1 MNDHERLAVL
11 KTWKLFIKGSFPRSE
26 SGRTLPLHN
35 KDAELIAHLSH
46 ASRKDLREAIE
57 SARGAFPGWSG
68 STAYLRS
75 QIIYRLAE
83 MLEGRRSELSDALRS
98 TSGVSKKKADTEVS
112 ASIDRTVS
120 WAGWC
125 DKFPMVL
132 GSRNPV
138 AGPYHNF
145 SMPEPSGVCVAVQGI
160 AEQHSLLGFMSLVLP
175 PLCTGNAVVAVANT
189 EHPLAALLVAEVAPT
204 ADIPPGVLNV
214 ITGDAKEL
222 AGWIASHRDVDSV
235 HAIADEAIAVTLRAG
250 AAENLK
256 RVQILP
262 ADEDFMDKCCT
273 RWYWIRNINIWT
285 NISWK
290 WHKCIHTIN

>member
-1 MNDHERLAVL
+1 MNDQDRLAVL

-26 SGRTLPLHN
+26 SGRTLPLN
-35 KDAELIAHLSH
+35 DSKGALLAHLSH

-57 SARGAFPGWSG
+57 AARGAFPGWSG

-83 MLEGRRSELSDALRS
+83 MLEGRRAELLEGIRS
-98 TSGVSKKKADTEVS
+98 TSGVSRKKADAEVS
-112 ASIDRTVS
+112 AAIDRTVS

-145 SMPEPSGVCVAVQGI
+145 SMPEASGVCVAIQGV
-160 AEQHSLLGFMSLVLP
+160 ANQHSLLGFLSLVLP
-175 PLCTGNAVVAVANT
+175 PLCTGNTVVAIAHT
-189 EHPLAALLVAEVAPT
+189 AHPLGALLISEMAPT
-204 ADIPPGVLNV
+204 ADIPPGALNI
-214 ITGDAKEL
+214 ITGDASEL
-222 AGWIASHRDVDSV
+222 VGWIASHRDVDSI
-235 HAIADEAIAVTLRAG
+235 HAIADDKVAAVLRAG
-250 AAENLK
+250 SAENLK

-262 ADEDFMDKCCT
+262 ADEDFADT
-273 RWYWIRNINIWT
+273 DRWT
-285 NISWK
+285 NPRRLAAFVEIK
-290 WHKCIHTIN
+290 TVWHPSAV

>member
-11 KTWKLFIKGSFPRSE
+11 KTWKLFIKGGFPRSE

-35 KDAELIAHLSH
+35 KDGELIAHLSH

-175 PLCTGNAVVAVANT
+175 PLCTGNAVLAVANT

-235 HAIADEAIAVTLRAG
+235 HAIADEAIAATLRAG

-256 RVQILP
+256 RVQILSQ
-262 ADEDFMDKCCT
+262 DEDFTDT
-273 RWYWIRNINIWT
+273 DRWT
-285 NISWK
+285 NPRRLAPFVETK
-290 WHKCIHTIN
+290 TVWHPSAT

>member
-1 MNDHERLAVL
+1 MGDHERLAVL

-35 KDAELIAHLSH
+35 KKGELLAHLSH
-46 ASRKDLREAIE
+46 ASRKDLREAVE
-57 SARGAFPGWSG
+57 AARGASPGWSG

-83 MLEGRRSELSDALRS
+83 MLEGRRAELSDALRS

-145 SMPEPSGVCVAVQGI
+145 SMPEPSGVCVAVQGV
-160 AEQHSLLGFMSLVLP
+160 ADQHSLLGFMSLVLP
-175 PLCTGNAVVAVANT
+175 PLCTGNAVVAVAHT
-189 EHPLAALLVAEVAPT
+189 EHPLAALLVAEIAPT
-204 ADIPPGVLNV
+204 ADIPAGVLNV

-235 HAIADEAIAVTLRAG
+235 HAIADESIAAILRAG

-256 RVQILP
+256 RVQILSK
-262 ADEDFMDKCCT
+262 DEDFSDND
-273 RWYWIRNINIWT
+273 RWT
-285 NISWK
+285 NPRRLAQFVEIK
-290 WHKCIHTIN
+290 TVWHPSAT

>member
-1 MNDHERLAVL
+1 MNDQDRLAVL

-26 SGRTLPLHN
+26 SGRTLPLN
-35 KDAELIAHLSH
+35 DSKGALLAHLSH

-57 SARGAFPGWSG
+57 AARGAFPGWSG

-83 MLEGRRSELSDALRS
+83 MLEGRRAELLEGIRS
-98 TSGVSKKKADTEVS
+98 TSGVSRKKADAEVS
-112 ASIDRTVS
+112 AAIDRTVS

-145 SMPEPSGVCVAVQGI
+145 SMPEASGVCVAIQGV
-160 AEQHSLLGFMSLVLP
+160 ANQHSLLGFLSLVLP
-175 PLCTGNAVVAVANT
+175 PLCTGNTVVAIAHT
-189 EHPLAALLVAEVAPT
+189 AHPLGALLISEMAPT
-204 ADIPPGVLNV
+204 ADIPPGALNI
-214 ITGDAKEL
+214 ITGDASEL
-222 AGWIASHRDVDSV
+222 VGWIASHRDVDSI
-235 HAIADEAIAVTLRAG
+235 HAIADDKVAAVLRAG
-250 AAENLK
+250 SAENLK

-262 ADEDFMDKCCT
+262 ADEDFADT
-273 RWYWIRNINIWT
+273 DRWT
-285 NISWK
+285 NPRRLAAFVEIK
-290 WHKCIHTIN
+290 TVWHPWAV

>member
-11 KTWKLFIKGSFPRSE
+11 KTWKLFIKGGFPRSE

-35 KDAELIAHLSH
+35 KDGELIAHLSH

-235 HAIADEAIAVTLRAG
+235 HAIADESIAATLRAG

-256 RVQILP
+256 RVQILSV
-262 ADEDFMDKCCT
+262 DEDFMDND
-273 RWYWIRNINIWT
+273 RWT
-285 NISWK
+285 NPRRLAPFVETK
-290 WHKCIHTIN
+290 TVWHPSAT

>member
-11 KTWKLFIKGSFPRSE
+11 KTWKLFIKGGFPRSE

-35 KDAELIAHLSH
+35 KDGELIAHLSH

-222 AGWIASHRDVDSV
+222 AGWIASHREVDSV
-235 HAIADEAIAVTLRAG
+235 HAIADEAIAATLRAG

-256 RVQILP
+256 RVQILSV
-262 ADEDFMDKCCT
+262 DEDFMDND
-273 RWYWIRNINIWT
+273 RWT
-285 NISWK
+285 NPRRLAPFVETK
-290 WHKCIHTIN
+290 TVWHPSAT

>member
-35 KDAELIAHLSH
+35 KDGELIAHLSH

-175 PLCTGNAVVAVANT
+175 PLCTGNAVVAVANI

-222 AGWIASHRDVDSV
+222 AGWIASHRDIDSV
-235 HAIADEAIAVTLRAG
+235 HAIADEAIAATLRAG

-256 RVQILP
+256 RVQILSK
-262 ADEDFMDKCCT
+262 DEDFADT
-273 RWYWIRNINIWT
+273 DRWT
-285 NISWK
+285 NPRRLAPFVETK
-290 WHKCIHTIN
+290 TVWHPSAT

>member
-1 MNDHERLAVL
+1 MNDQDRLAVL

-26 SGRTLPLHN
+26 SGRTLPLN
-35 KDAELIAHLSH
+35 DSKGALLVHLSH

-57 SARGAFPGWSG
+57 AARGAFPGWSG

-83 MLEGRRSELSDALRS
+83 MLEGRRAELLEGIRS
-98 TSGVSKKKADTEVS
+98 TSGVSRKKADAEVS
-112 ASIDRTVS
+112 AAIDRTVS

-145 SMPEPSGVCVAVQGI
+145 SMPEASGVCVAIQGV
-160 AEQHSLLGFMSLVLP
+160 ANQHSLLGFLSLVLP
-175 PLCTGNAVVAVANT
+175 PLCTGNTVVAIAHT
-189 EHPLAALLVAEVAPT
+189 AHPLGALLISEIAPT
-204 ADIPPGVLNV
+204 ADIPPGALNI
-214 ITGDAKEL
+214 ITGDASEL
-222 AGWIASHRDVDSV
+222 VGWIASHRDVDSI
-235 HAIADEAIAVTLRAG
+235 HAIADDKVAAVLRAG
-250 AAENLK
+250 SAENLK

-262 ADEDFMDKCCT
+262 ADEDFADT
-273 RWYWIRNINIWT
+273 DRWT
-285 NISWK
+285 NPRRLAAFVETK
-290 WHKCIHTIN
+290 TVWHPSAV

>member
-35 KDAELIAHLSH
+35 KDGELIAHLSH

-57 SARGAFPGWSG
+57 SARGAFAGWSG

-160 AEQHSLLGFMSLVLP
+160 AKQHSLLGFMSLVLP
-175 PLCTGNAVVAVANT
+175 PLCTGNAVVAIANT

-235 HAIADEAIAVTLRAG
+235 HAIADESIAATLRAG

-256 RVQILP
+256 RVQILSK
-262 ADEDFMDKCCT
+262 DEDFTDID
-273 RWYWIRNINIWT
+273 RWT
-285 NISWK
+285 NPRRLAPFVEIK
-290 WHKCIHTIN
+290 TVWHPSAT

>member
-35 KDAELIAHLSH
+35 KDGELIAHLSH

-57 SARGAFPGWSG
+57 SARGAFAGWSS

-235 HAIADEAIAVTLRAG
+235 HAIADEAIAATLRAG

-256 RVQILP
+256 RVQILSK
-262 ADEDFMDKCCT
+262 DEDFTDT
-273 RWYWIRNINIWT
+273 DRWT
-285 NISWK
+285 NPRRLAPFVETK
-290 WHKCIHTIN
+290 TVWHPSAT

>member
-11 KTWKLFIKGSFPRSE
+11 KTWKLFIKGGFPRSE

-35 KDAELIAHLSH
+35 KDGELIDHLSH

-235 HAIADEAIAVTLRAG
+235 HAIADEAIAATLRAG

-256 RVQILP
+256 RVQILSV
-262 ADEDFMDKCCT
+262 DEDFMDND
-273 RWYWIRNINIWT
+273 RWT
-285 NISWK
+285 NPRRLAPFVETK
-290 WHKCIHTIN
+290 TVWHPSAT

>member
-1 MNDHERLAVL
+1 
-11 KTWKLFIKGSFPRSE
+11 
-26 SGRTLPLHN
+26 
-35 KDAELIAHLSH
+35 
-46 ASRKDLREAIE
+46 
-57 SARGAFPGWSG
+57 
-68 STAYLRS
+68 
-75 QIIYRLAE
+75 

-235 HAIADEAIAVTLRAG
+235 HAIADEAIAATLRAG

-256 RVQILP
+256 RVQILSK
-262 ADEDFMDKCCT
+262 DEDFTDT
-273 RWYWIRNINIWT
+273 DRWT
-285 NISWK
+285 NPRRLAPFVETK
-290 WHKCIHTIN
+290 TVWHPSAT

>member
-11 KTWKLFIKGSFPRSE
+11 TTWTLFIKGGFPRSE

-35 KDAELIAHLSH
+35 KDGELIAHLSH

-235 HAIADEAIAVTLRAG
+235 HAIADEAIAATLRAG

-256 RVQILP
+256 RVQILSV
-262 ADEDFMDKCCT
+262 DEDFMDND
-273 RWYWIRNINIWT
+273 RWT
-285 NISWK
+285 NPRRLAPFVETK
-290 WHKCIHTIN
+290 TVWHPSAT

>member
-35 KDAELIAHLSH
+35 KDGELIAHLSH

-235 HAIADEAIAVTLRAG
+235 HAIADESIAATLRAG

-256 RVQILP
+256 RVQILSV
-262 ADEDFMDKCCT
+262 DEDFTDT
-273 RWYWIRNINIWT
+273 DRWT
-285 NISWK
+285 NPRRLAPFVETK
-290 WHKCIHTIN
+290 TVWHPSAT

>member
-11 KTWKLFIKGSFPRSE
+11 KTWKLFIKDSFPRSE

-35 KDAELIAHLSH
+35 KDGELIAHLSH

-57 SARGAFPGWSG
+57 SARGAFAGWSG

-235 HAIADEAIAVTLRAG
+235 HAIADEAIVTTLRAG

-256 RVQILP
+256 RVQILSK
-262 ADEDFMDKCCT
+262 DEDFTDT
-273 RWYWIRNINIWT
+273 DRWT
-285 NISWK
+285 NPRRLAPFVETK
-290 WHKCIHTIN
+290 TVWHPSAT

>member
-35 KDAELIAHLSH
+35 KDGELIAHLSH

-57 SARGAFPGWSG
+57 SARSALPGWSG

-235 HAIADEAIAVTLRAG
+235 HAIADEAIAATLRAG

-262 ADEDFMDKCCT
+262 ADEDFTDT
-273 RWYWIRNINIWT
+273 DRWT
-285 NISWK
+285 NPRRLAPFVEIK
-290 WHKCIHTIN
+290 TVWHPSAT

>member
-11 KTWKLFIKGSFPRSE
+11 KTWKLFIKGGFPRSE

-35 KDAELIAHLSH
+35 KDGELIAHLSH

-235 HAIADEAIAVTLRAG
+235 HAIADESIAATLRAG

-256 RVQILP
+256 RVQILSQ
-262 ADEDFMDKCCT
+262 DEDFTDT
-273 RWYWIRNINIWT
+273 DRWT
-285 NISWK
+285 NPRRLAPFVETK
-290 WHKCIHTIN
+290 TVWHPSAT

>member
-35 KDAELIAHLSH
+35 KDGELIAHLSH

-57 SARGAFPGWSG
+57 SARGAFPGWSS

-235 HAIADEAIAVTLRAG
+235 HAIADEAIAATLRAG

-256 RVQILP
+256 RVQILSK
-262 ADEDFMDKCCT
+262 DEDFTDT
-273 RWYWIRNINIWT
+273 DRWT
-285 NISWK
+285 NPRRLAPFVETK
-290 WHKCIHTIN
+290 TVWHPSAT

>member
-35 KDAELIAHLSH
+35 KDGELIAHLSH

-235 HAIADEAIAVTLRAG
+235 HAIADEAIAATLRAG

-256 RVQILP
+256 RVQILSK
-262 ADEDFMDKCCT
+262 DEDFTDT
-273 RWYWIRNINIWT
+273 DRWT
-285 NISWK
+285 NPRRLAPFVETK
-290 WHKCIHTIN
+290 TVWHPSAT

>member
-35 KDAELIAHLSH
+35 KDGELIAHLSH

-175 PLCTGNAVVAVANT
+175 PLCTGNTVLAVANT

-235 HAIADEAIAVTLRAG
+235 HAIADEATAATLRAG

-256 RVQILP
+256 RVQILSQ
-262 ADEDFMDKCCT
+262 DEDFTDT
-273 RWYWIRNINIWT
+273 DRWT
-285 NISWK
+285 NPRRLAPFVETK
-290 WHKCIHTIN
+290 TVWHPSAT

>member
-35 KDAELIAHLSH
+35 KDGELIAHLSH

-57 SARGAFPGWSG
+57 SARGAFPGWSD

-175 PLCTGNAVVAVANT
+175 PLCTGNAVVAIANT

-235 HAIADEAIAVTLRAG
+235 HAIADEAIAATLRAG

-256 RVQILP
+256 RVQILSQ
-262 ADEDFMDKCCT
+262 DEDFTDND
-273 RWYWIRNINIWT
+273 RWT
-285 NISWK
+285 NPRRLAPFVETK
-290 WHKCIHTIN
+290 TVWHPSAT

>member
-35 KDAELIAHLSH
+35 KDGELIAHLSH

-235 HAIADEAIAVTLRAG
+235 HAIADESIAATLRAG

-256 RVQILP
+256 RVQILSV
-262 ADEDFMDKCCT
+262 DEDFMDSD
-273 RWYWIRNINIWT
+273 RWT
-285 NISWK
+285 NPRRLAPFVETK
-290 WHKCIHTIN
+290 TVWHPSAT

>member
-11 KTWKLFIKGSFPRSE
+11 KTWKLFIKGGFPRSE

-35 KDAELIAHLSH
+35 KDGELIAHLSH

-235 HAIADEAIAVTLRAG
+235 HAIADESIAATLRAG

-262 ADEDFMDKCCT
+262 VDEDFTDT
-273 RWYWIRNINIWT
+273 DRWINPRRLAPFVET
-285 NISWK
+285 K
-290 WHKCIHTIN
+290 TVWHPSAT

>member
-35 KDAELIAHLSH
+35 KDGELIAHLSH

-235 HAIADEAIAVTLRAG
+235 HAIADEAIAATLRAG

-256 RVQILP
+256 RVQILSV
-262 ADEDFMDKCCT
+262 DEDFMDND
-273 RWYWIRNINIWT
+273 RWT
-285 NISWK
+285 NPRRLAPFVETK
-290 WHKCIHTIN
+290 TVWHPSAT

>member
-11 KTWKLFIKGSFPRSE
+11 KTWKLFITGGFPRSE

-35 KDAELIAHLSH
+35 KDGELIAHLSH

-120 WAGWC
+120 WAGWS

-235 HAIADEAIAVTLRAG
+235 HAIADESIAATLRAG

-256 RVQILP
+256 RVQILSV
-262 ADEDFMDKCCT
+262 DEDFMDND
-273 RWYWIRNINIWT
+273 RWT
-285 NISWK
+285 NPRRLAPFVETK
-290 WHKCIHTIN
+290 TVWHPSAT

>member
-35 KDAELIAHLSH
+35 KDGELIAHLSH

-57 SARGAFPGWSG
+57 SARGAFPGWSD

-175 PLCTGNAVVAVANT
+175 PLCTGNAVVAIANT

-235 HAIADEAIAVTLRAG
+235 HAIADEAIAATLRAG

-256 RVQILP
+256 RVQILSV
-262 ADEDFMDKCCT
+262 DEDFMDND
-273 RWYWIRNINIWT
+273 RWT
-285 NISWK
+285 NPRRLAPFVETK
-290 WHKCIHTIN
+290 TVWHPSAT